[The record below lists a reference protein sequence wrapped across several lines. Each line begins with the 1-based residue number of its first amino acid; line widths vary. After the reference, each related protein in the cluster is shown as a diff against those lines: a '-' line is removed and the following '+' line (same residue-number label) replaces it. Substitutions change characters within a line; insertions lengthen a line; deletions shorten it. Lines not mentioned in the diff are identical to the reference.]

1 MPDHGTG
8 RVHRF
13 RDHVVAGVNWRPTRF
28 VDEVPN
34 SRVCGLCRMIPK
46 QTVLLPCSHALCQS
60 CHAASFEGGVGHCP
74 LDREPFEEAECFGY
88 QFPTR
93 KANTLKVHCWNE
105 AHGCEYTDT
114 MDRML
119 EHYEKE
125 CTFHSVECLRCGVV
139 VHHSDLQMHYVAGC
153 IAGGSSAIAEYP
165 SSNHTA
171 LTLEDVSAAL
181 EDLKTM
187 LGDPNHDQLLPVIQ
201 SQLNELTEQV
211 RNQEARFSGIT
222 RELRT
227 CEHNLKGEITQIAAT
242 ISPTVSNQLTAPQ
255 NPAEEASTSSSLSLR
270 SEKALILRKL
280 EYLAHIS
287 HDVLERLRQ
296 TFPQRDSSRVIAYC
310 KPWDDEVRHFTSALP
325 TTAAWVEAF
334 GSVSYV
340 LTLEHCQEIIQWRQ
354 GRRKLAQITVWHMRD
369 TYFTLAVSTHYYG
382 STCELIVEIVFN
394 GILEDSKCLPSLW
407 RMKVVDS
414 EGYRSRLLTSI
425 SEPCY
430 CRDEDYSYVH
440 FHLEFSIDIRSLKN
454 DGFLRNGKIE
464 FRIELDDDEMN
475 GGVAGEH
482 SDVRHH

>member
-211 RNQEARFSGIT
+211 RNQEARFAEIT
-222 RELRT
+222 RELKSS
-227 CEHNLKGEITQIAAT
+227 EQNLKKQIDQIAGV
-242 ISPTVSNQLTAPQ
+242 IVSTEHGSRQNQEP
-255 NPAEEASTSSSLSLR
+255 EAFPSSTLSLPL
-270 SEKALILRKL
+270 EKLLIVPKLSSFAHMSLDTL
-280 EYLAHIS
+280 EYLRLNATLQGQDLLITS
-287 HDVLERLRQ
+287 CEPDVDFLRH
-296 TFPQRDSSRVIAYC
+296 VWI
-310 KPWDDEVRHFTSALP
+310 
-325 TTAAWVEAF
+325 TTGEKLA
-334 GSVSYV
+334 GVSYQ
-340 LTLEHCQEIIQWRQ
+340 LTLKNANEIFTCNKKD
-354 GRRKLAQITVWHMRD
+354 RKFANVTVWHARD
-369 TYFTLAVSTHYYG
+369 MYFTFVVWKVPDG
-382 STCELIVEIVFN
+382 EIFY
-394 GILEDSKCLPSLW
+394 L
-407 RMKVVDS
+407 VVDIAFH
-414 EGYRSRLLTSI
+414 GLLASSQTDL
-425 SEPCY
+425 
-430 CRDEDYSYVH
+430 RDWRVNLRHTRHNRFLDGPFPGICVCARNH
-440 FHLEFSIDIRSLKN
+440 NILKHIHQAFTLN
-454 DGFLRNGKIE
+454 LDLLKKDGFR
-464 FRIELDDDEMN
+464 LDGNITFEIRLPD
-475 GGVAGEH
+475 VALQGA
-482 SDVRHH
+482 D